1 MRYVLIIATAL
12 LPAVSN
18 ATSFDC
24 KKAALP
30 VEKLICQNADL
41 GRLDDDLT
49 ATFKAT
55 QKESGDADPLV
66 NDQKQWLKN
75 ERNRCRDVDC
85 LKSVYQTR
93 IEALRIWNEPA
104 NTDIDI
110 TGNYSVVRGN
120 FIYDSETQRNEPV
133 KTEDCLSLTSAG
145 QNKLRFSFFLVGP
158 NGHTCQM
165 EGVATAA
172 ESGYEFKAA
181 ESTDQGLPKDCVL
194 RFKVKRNTI
203 ALEDI
208 NNACRTYS
216 CGMRASIDG
225 TAFGR
230 KQRSNKTCETDL

>member
-41 GRLDDDLT
+41 GRLDDNLT

-75 ERNRCRDVDC
+75 ERNRCRDVTC
-85 LKSVYQTR
+85 LMAAYQQR
-93 IEALRIWNEPA
+93 IEALRKWNEPSTD
-104 NTDIDI
+104 TDIA
-110 TGNYSVVRGN
+110 GNYHVVRGN
-120 FIYDSETQRNEPV
+120 FIYNSETQKNEPV
-133 KTEDCLSLTSAG
+133 KTEDCLSLSSAG
-145 QNKLRFSFFLVGP
+145 QNQLRFSFFLIGA

-172 ESGYEFKAA
+172 PSGYEFKAA
-181 ESTDQGLPKDCVL
+181 ESADKDLPKDCVL

-203 ALEDI
+203 ELEDV
-208 NNACRTYS
+208 NNACHAYS